1 MMCEDDDNDGNIYND
16 STNGHDNNGSKNYDE
31 MMTFLP

>member
-1 MMCEDDDNDGNIYND
+1 MMHEDDYNGDNNDND
-16 STNGHDNNGSKNYDE
+16 TNEHDNNGSKNYDE